1 LVEGK
6 EMTDEQ
12 TISET
17 NINEVVD
24 ITLGGKKNVILDGT
38 ILTSLMSCPCLA
50 DYRFNHNFM
59 SIHGK
64 SNSLE
69 CGSIAHKVLE
79 VYHKNIIAGFNR
91 PLAIQSGMAAGEMY
105 IKGCQYCAG
114 FVPSTENKKPPCGHQ
129 RDEYP
134 GVRNTPVE
142 STTSP
147 SRTGW
152 KWVLETMD
160 QYFNFYKNDH
170 WVPLEAEVTKGE
182 VLYEDDEIRIM
193 WKAKFDLIAD
203 TNQGI
208 FPIDTKTMKQ
218 RRDTVSMNNQF
229 IGQCILMKTR
239 KVFINKIGWQTSL
252 KPEEKFVR
260 PPVNYSAPR
269 LIEWQSEILPYYAKL
284 LLMYAETGH
293 FPRNFTHCE
302 GKYGNCAFLGVCEA
316 DPSMREEELKLNFMV
331 GPSWDIT
338 NDED

>member
-1 LVEGK
+1 
-6 EMTDEQ
+6 MSDEA
-12 TISET
+12 T
-17 NINEVVD
+17 INETSIQEVID
-24 ITLGGKKNVILDGT
+24 ITLGGKKNVILDAT
-38 ILTSLMSCPCLA
+38 ILTSLMACPCLA

-91 PLAIQSGMAAGEMY
+91 PLAIQNGMAAGEMY
-105 IKGCQYCAG
+105 IKGCQYCTG
-114 FVPSTENKKPPCGHQ
+114 FKPSQEFPKPPCGHQ
-129 RDEYP
+129 IDEYP

-142 STTSP
+142 STTTP

-152 KWVLETMD
+152 KWVLETME
-160 QYFNFYKNDH
+160 QYFNYYKNDH

-316 DPSMREEELKLNFMV
+316 DPAMREEELKLNFVV
-331 GPSWDIT
+331 GPSWDIS

>member
-1 LVEGK
+1 MVEGK

-316 DPSMREEELKLNFMV
+316 DPSMGEEELKLNFMV